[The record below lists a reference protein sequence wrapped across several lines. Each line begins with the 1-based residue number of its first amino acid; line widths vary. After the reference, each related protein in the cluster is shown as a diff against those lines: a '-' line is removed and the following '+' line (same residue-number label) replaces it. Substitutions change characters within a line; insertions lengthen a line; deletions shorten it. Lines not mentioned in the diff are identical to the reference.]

1 MGTTIVPE
9 DAIACGS
16 SGDGNGCYLG
26 ISVYSDSICSDQMI
40 GKVNMV
46 LQKNSRTK
54 KRYGLA
60 YIVDYWKV
68 GGGDWEGEGGTC
80 PFFKFLT
87 LN

>member
-9 DAIACGS
+9 EVIECGS
-16 SGDGNGCYLG
+16 SGDGDGCYLG
-26 ISVYSDSICSDQMI
+26 VSVYSDSICSDQTI
-40 GKVNMV
+40 GKINMV
-46 LQKNSRTK
+46 LQKNHITN

-68 GGGDWEGEGGTC
+68 DGGDWKGEGSTC

-87 LN
+87 LI